1 MGLPASCLQNR
12 LQVMLLSLVAVIL
25 LQTDSSFGGL
35 PFYNGFYYNHVMN
48 DKGNG
53 DREIHF
59 SGIKLVVETP
69 GDPIFTHRGANVT
82 LSCQYHYDPP
92 LDKPRKIRIKW
103 SKLRE
108 DSTKDQDVLVAV
120 GPKHRSFGDFS
131 GRTHLQQD
139 SPGEASLVIHD
150 LRLHD
155 GGKYRCEVI
164 DGLEDESGIV
174 DLELRGVVFPYQPHH
189 GRYMLNFHEAKKTCE
204 EQDAMI
210 ASFEQLFKSWEE
222 GLDWCNAGWLADG
235 TVQYPITLSRE
246 PCGGRA
252 MAPGV
257 RSYGERHKSL
267 HHFDAFCFSSYLKGE
282 VYYLSQAQKFTLEEA
297 KQACQDDKAE
307 IAKVGQLYAAWQFH
321 KLDRCDAG
329 WLADGSAR
337 YPIVSPRPK
346 CGPPE
351 PGVRS
356 FGFPKHGKFG
366 AYCYKVN

>member
-1 MGLPASCLQNR
+1 
-12 LQVMLLSLVAVIL
+12 MLLSLVAVIL

-174 DLELRGVVFPYQPHH
+174 DLELR
-189 GRYMLNFHEAKKTCE
+189 
-204 EQDAMI
+204 
-210 ASFEQLFKSWEE
+210 
-222 GLDWCNAGWLADG
+222 
-235 TVQYPITLSRE
+235 
-246 PCGGRA
+246 
-252 MAPGV
+252 
-257 RSYGERHKSL
+257 
-267 HHFDAFCFSSYLKGE
+267 
-282 VYYLSQAQKFTLEEA
+282 
-297 KQACQDDKAE
+297 
-307 IAKVGQLYAAWQFH
+307 
-321 KLDRCDAG
+321 
-329 WLADGSAR
+329 
-337 YPIVSPRPK
+337 
-346 CGPPE
+346 
-351 PGVRS
+351 
-356 FGFPKHGKFG
+356 
-366 AYCYKVN
+366 

>member
-1 MGLPASCLQNR
+1 
-12 LQVMLLSLVAVIL
+12 MLLLVGVIL
-25 LQTDSSFGGL
+25 LQMDSRLSGL
-35 PFYNGFYYNHVMN
+35 PYYNGFYYDHVMN

-53 DREIHF
+53 HEEIHF
-59 SGIKLVVETP
+59 NGIKLVVETP
-69 GDPIFTHRGANVT
+69 GDPVFTYRGANVT
-82 LSCQYHYDPP
+82 LSCEYHYDPQ
-92 LDKPRKIRIKW
+92 LDQPRKIRIKW

-120 GPKHRSFGDFS
+120 GLKHRSFGDFS

-139 SPGEASLVIHD
+139 SPGDVSLVIHD
-150 LRLHD
+150 LRLQD
-155 GGKYRCEVI
+155 RGKYRCEVI

-174 DLELRGVVFPYQPHH
+174 DLELQGVVFPYQPHH

-204 EQDAMI
+204 EQDAVI

-246 PCGGRA
+246 PCGGRG
-252 MAPGV
+252 MAPGI
-257 RSYGERHKSL
+257 RSYGERHKNL
-267 HHFDAFCFSSYLKGE
+267 HHYDVFCFSSYLKGM
-282 VYYLSQAQKFTLEEA
+282 VYYLSQPQGFTLEEA

-307 IAKVGQLYAAWQFH
+307 IAKVGQLYAAWHFH

-329 WLADGSAR
+329 WLADGSVR
-337 YPIVSPRPK
+337 YPIVFPRPK

-351 PGVRS
+351 PGVRN
-356 FGFPKHGKFG
+356 FGFPKHGGFG
-366 AYCYKVN
+366 AYCYKMN